1 MLYLPVETEEVTKSV
16 TLILSQAL
24 ETSETKKYNILLQI
38 LKIHSPRLNI
48 IWCICF
54 VLKWLI
60 FSGCVYMMLIRTY
73 VLSSIC
79 AFKGLLL

>member
-1 MLYLPVETEEVTKSV
+1 MLDLPVETEEVTKSV
-16 TLILSQAL
+16 ALTLLRAL

-54 VLKWLI
+54 VLKRLT

-73 VLSSIC
+73 VLSRIRALKC
-79 AFKGLLL
+79 LLL